1 VVRALEDCSFTAI
14 FEEAWLLY
22 SEDVRCRI
30 EFPNLW
36 LSPPCRL
43 SLAVWSFVFRV
54 FVDVDLVRMFPEDLL
69 ESELSLSDEDC
80 SSGALRGTGG
90 GLASALDMVG
100 FVDCAGKCSLLFT
113 NRVSLF
119 GDPGS

>member
-1 VVRALEDCSFTAI
+1 VVRTLEDCWFTAG
-14 FEEAWLLY
+14 FEEALFLG
-22 SEDVRCRI
+22 SEGVRCRI
-30 EFPNLW
+30 EFPSLW
-36 LSPPCRL
+36 LSTRCWL
-43 SLAVWSFVFRV
+43 SLAVFSFIFRV
-54 FVDVDLVRMFPEDLL
+54 SVDVDFVRIFPDDLL

-80 SSGALRGTGG
+80 SNGALRGMRG
-90 GLASALDMVG
+90 GLASALDMSG